1 MLYYGRIVLLSFL
14 LLGCSFSETNPDEE
28 NVLAR
33 IDDLAVS
40 VAHFENAFKEYFYR
54 TGQVLTPSE
63 STKKAIL
70 DSEFNTY
77 VLAVHARDL
86 RLDESDK
93 AKYQKLA
100 IEKRVL
106 TEEFLNQI
114 LNAQIKVTDQ
124 ELREYFLRFNT
135 KLRASHIYA
144 SNLKQAEEYYNRLV
158 NGETFE
164 ALAEEAFSN
173 KYLKENGG
181 DIGWFTTDELDVSF
195 EETVFNLNTGEFSA
209 PVQTAQGYS
218 IIKLTD
224 SRVNP
229 LITEQDF
236 ATNKAR
242 LSSYVRSKKEELLQR
257 QHLNAFIDQL
267 QLNTE
272 LIADLF
278 QLISTSAGKWVS
290 KDPEFVSNLSLLEGE
305 LAKYENFSFDVD
317 EFIEEY
323 FASTTQMLNVVK
335 DLSSFNDFIHGI
347 AYRSYMVEM
356 AVNAGI
362 DQQKVVQSSIQE
374 TYLHYLEDLVME
386 ELEQSIK
393 NTPAELYNTFQD
405 NRDRFYQPMVIDVQR
420 LVVEN
425 EEKALLLISEYK
437 SGKLFENLIL
447 NHSINN
453 EDRLINGKLGYLEI
467 DKFGFNSAQIANLEI
482 GDVSQPI
489 TYATGEIHV
498 YKVLD
503 KIEASPLTFDEAK
516 AKVDD
521 FLTQKKLSEL
531 RSSTIARVKE
541 KHDAEINT
549 ERLNALTIKI

>member
-1 MLYYGRIVLLSFL
+1 MLHYGRIVLLSILF
-14 LLGCSFSETNPDEE
+14 LGCSFSETNPDVE

-33 IDDLAVS
+33 INDLTVS
-40 VAHFENAFKEYFYR
+40 VPHFENAFKEYFYR

-86 RLDESDK
+86 GLDETDE
-93 AKYQKLA
+93 AKFQKLA

-114 LNAQIKVTDQ
+114 LNAEITVTEQD
-124 ELREYFLRFNT
+124 LREYFLRFNT

-144 SNLKQAEEYYNRLV
+144 SSLEQAEDYYDRLV
-158 NGETFE
+158 NGETFDT
-164 ALAEEAFSN
+164 LAEEAFLN

-209 PVQTAQGYS
+209 PVKTAQGYS

-224 SRVNP
+224 SQVNP

-236 ATNKAR
+236 ANNKAR
-242 LSSYVRSKKEELLQR
+242 LASYTRSKKEELHQR
-257 QHLNAFIDQL
+257 RHLSEFTEQLTLNADL
-267 QLNTE
+267 V
-272 LIADLF
+272 ADLF
-278 QLISTSAGKWVS
+278 QMISSSSGKWAS
-290 KDPEFVSNLSLLEGE
+290 KDAEFVSNLSKFDGE
-305 LAKYENFSFDVD
+305 LARYEEFSFEVD
-317 EFIEEY
+317 DFIEEY
-323 FASTTQMLNVVK
+323 FASTTQMLNVVQ
-335 DLSSFNDFIHGI
+335 DPSSFNNFIHGV
-347 AYRSYMVEM
+347 AYRAYMVER

-362 DQQKVVQSSIQE
+362 DEQSVVQSSIQE
-374 TYLHYLEDLVME
+374 TYLHYLEGLVMQ
-386 ELEQSIK
+386 ELEQSIQT
-393 NTPAELYNTFQD
+393 TPAELYKTFQD
-405 NRDRFYQPMVIDVQR
+405 NQDRFYQPMLVDVQR

-425 EEKALLLISEYK
+425 EEKAEELISEYT
-437 SGKLFENLIL
+437 SGKAFENLIL

-453 EDRLINGKLGYLEI
+453 EDRLMNGKLGYLEI
-467 DKFGFNSAQIANLEI
+467 DEFGFNSAQIANLDI
-482 GDVSQPI
+482 GDVSKPI

-503 KIEASPLTFDEAK
+503 KIEARPLTFDEAK

-541 KHDAEINT
+541 KHDAIINT